1 MLPLSDYVRD
11 RIKPPVWRTPALPS
25 RGQRGGLVLPLPQE
39 LRGRIGTPLG
49 MTSALLREMAHPT
62 QKKKRRTRRLQKKS
76 RLPPSGFQSPPS
88 TTMTAL
94 ALHKASASAVN
105 DSLQLF
111 DLPPTDTSMTAAR
124 MLELTPIS
132 QGINPMEFVV
142 PGVDAFIDL
151 SHSYFTMK
159 LRLRKQN
166 GTDLADGELLYPANN
181 LAHTLI
187 NQLTCHLNG
196 TLISPQNDSYAYKA
210 YLETVLNY
218 SEKEGHTL
226 LRPQGWFPTQHE
238 MMTTGLDF
246 PTPLTANNLDS
257 ATPHAHY
264 AALSRTNKAVVLLS
278 KQEQVPYQGGT
289 VRTLVFKLHSELFQL
304 NKPLVPRVEIKL
316 RFTFNS
322 PDFFLNGKGVAFKT
336 LDTSRHSRRE
346 VAKYSTVRSEIRV
359 FSHAANQMEF
369 NEGNLYQG
377 RVPDRI
383 VVGLLHTLSYHGDV
397 AYPPFSFQK
406 FGLSQ
411 IEQLVRGEVYPAG
424 ALELNHNNTH
434 KDLEGYFLF
443 LMASEAWRKGQASMV
458 EPEMWGGAGC
468 CTLFMFDNVPNGAA
482 DSTLMNPR
490 QDGDLRIRF
499 KLGATV
505 NRVINVLLYAEF
517 ENVLEIDGN
526 GAVIYNI

>member
-1 MLPLSDYVRD
+1 
-11 RIKPPVWRTPALPS
+11 
-25 RGQRGGLVLPLPQE
+25 
-39 LRGRIGTPLG
+39 
-49 MTSALLREMAHPT
+49 
-62 QKKKRRTRRLQKKS
+62 
-76 RLPPSGFQSPPS
+76 
-88 TTMTAL
+88 MTAVP
-94 ALHKASASAVN
+94 LHQGSASAVN
-105 DSLQLF
+105 DALQLF

-124 MLELTPIS
+124 MLEFTPIS

-151 SHSYFTMK
+151 SRSYFTMK

-166 GTDLADGELLYPANN
+166 GADVDAGDVLYPANN

-187 NQLTCHLNG
+187 KQLTCHLNG

-218 SEKEGHTL
+218 NAQEAHTL
-226 LRPQGWFPTQHE
+226 LRPQGWFPTQHA

-246 PTPLTANNLDS
+246 PTPLTANNVDE

-264 AALSRTNKAVVLLS
+264 TALSRTKKAAVLLS
-278 KQEQVPYQGGT
+278 KQEQVPYQGGA
-289 VRTLVFKLHSELFQL
+289 VRTLVFKPHSELFHL
-304 NKPLVPRVEIKL
+304 NKPLVPGVEIKL
-316 RFTFNS
+316 RFMFNS
-322 PDFFLNGKGVAFKT
+322 PDFFLNGVALHGRLTPQDLEMTFHLCQLTLSAPLYKT
-336 LDTSRHSRRE
+336 LDTARHTRRE
-346 VAKYSTVRSEIRV
+346 VAKYPTVRSEIRV
-359 FSHAANQMEF
+359 FSHAANQLEF

-377 RVPDRI
+377 RIPDRL

-411 IEQLVRGEVYPAG
+411 IEQLVRGEVYPAS

-434 KDLEGYFLF
+434 KDLEGYFRF
-443 LMASEAWRKGQASMV
+443 LMASEAWRKGQASLV

-499 KLGATV
+499 KLGAAV
-505 NRVINVLLYAEF
+505 NHVINVLLYAEF

-526 GAVIYNI
+526 GAVIYNIYRS